1 MLTGPCNI
9 TEPNPEDGLT
19 AEKVRLIAE
28 IGLGN
33 CLAHFLDELAGVC
46 KLAINARKTYIGD
59 FVDCPQVRHNAF
71 ADES

>member
-1 MLTGPCNI
+1 M
-9 TEPNPEDGLT
+9 
-19 AEKVRLIAE
+19 RLIAE

-33 CLAHFLDELAGVC
+33 CLTHFLNEFTGVG

-59 FVDCPQVRHNAF
+59 FVNSPKVRHNAF